1 MRRLGQIAAGQI
13 WVKNFMLL
21 YSDTHDIIFITKMV
35 QNLGKHVFVSRANRD
50 TLGEG
55 KKELS
60 ATNRSPKQTNP
71 SMLQQSFQTGYG
83 AAL

>member
-1 MRRLGQIAAGQI
+1 MGNEFYATLFRRTT
-13 WVKNFMLL
+13 
-21 YSDTHDIIFITKMV
+21 STFITKML